1 MDNNEELEI
10 QHRNLIEEEEI
21 VISELPIEIKKQMRD
36 FNEKLKEYEETEDED
51 LFFEL
56 QQDDVLIADNIVTY
70 LEDLEGD
77 DEEEVVEILK
87 KGIKQ
92 KIKFQYSFVKIDKT
106 KVPTYIL

>member
-1 MDNNEELEI
+1 MKRK
-10 QHRNLIEEEEI
+10 HEEI
-21 VISELPIEIKKQMRD
+21 ETSSKKPKITIDKKRERDVYIIK
-36 FNEKLKEYEETEDED
+36 
-51 LFFEL
+51 
-56 QQDDVLIADNIVTY
+56 DNQSA
-70 LEDLEGD
+70 EGD

>member
-1 MDNNEELEI
+1 MK
-10 QHRNLIEEEEI
+10 RKYEEI
-21 VISELPIEIKKQMRD
+21 ETSSKKPKITIDKKRERDVYIIK
-36 FNEKLKEYEETEDED
+36 
-51 LFFEL
+51 
-56 QQDDVLIADNIVTY
+56 DNQSA
-70 LEDLEGD
+70 EGDD

>member
-1 MDNNEELEI
+1 MK
-10 QHRNLIEEEEI
+10 RKYEEI
-21 VISELPIEIKKQMRD
+21 ETSSKKPKITIDKKRERDVYIIK
-36 FNEKLKEYEETEDED
+36 
-51 LFFEL
+51 
-56 QQDDVLIADNIVTY
+56 DNQSA
-70 LEDLEGD
+70 EGD